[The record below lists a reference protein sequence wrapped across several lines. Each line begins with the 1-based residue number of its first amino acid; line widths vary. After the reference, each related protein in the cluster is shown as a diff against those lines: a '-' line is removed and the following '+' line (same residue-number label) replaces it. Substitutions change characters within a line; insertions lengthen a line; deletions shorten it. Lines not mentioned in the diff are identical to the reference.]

1 MKLKSFFYI
10 FYSLFLFK
18 ITFAQTKKPLVTING
33 QICRLTKPLKEGLNC
48 NEAGCLNV
56 PANYSVQSPLLY
68 IRGLK
73 QSPAATTQQLFNKEY
88 NLGKLNQIVFTTASA
103 DTNISN
109 EDIKCLQNLS
119 RENKIDVAAHSAGY
133 IGLEKNAS
141 NLSGKVRSLFLLDNF
156 YDPQGIKSSVSKI
169 KAEQCSGFVTPH
181 NRLRFL
187 SINKTMNC
195 QIDSKK
201 SNNDHVPGVIDTLEK
216 TAYRAPSNQE
226 VVETPHDISNHTKV
240 IKQRPKQPRS
250 TTTRYEF

>member
-1 MKLKSFFYI
+1 MFIFFIQY
-10 FYSLFLFK
+10 FLFK
-18 ITFAQTKKPLVTING
+18 TSFSQTKKPLVTING

-73 QSPAATTQQLFNKEY
+73 QSPATTTQELFNKEY
-88 NLGKLNQIVFTTASA
+88 NLGKLNQIIFTTASA

-133 IGLEKNAS
+133 IGLEKNALS
-141 NLSGKVRSLFLLDNF
+141 LSGKVRSLFLLDNF

-169 KAEQCSGFVTPH
+169 KAEQCSGFVTKH
-181 NRLRFL
+181 NKERYLK
-187 SINKTMNC
+187 INDMKCT
-195 QIDSKK
+195 IDSKE
-201 SNNDHVPGVIDTLEK
+201 SHISGVIETLRK
-216 TAYRAPSNQE
+216 YNLKSQNDQE
-226 VVETPHDISNHTKV
+226 VVETR
-240 IKQRPKQPRS
+240 RPNETHRLQ
-250 TTTRYEF
+250 

>member
-18 ITFAQTKKPLVTING
+18 ITFAQTKPLTING
-33 QICRLTKPLKEGLNC
+33 EICLLTKPLKEGLNC

-56 PANYSVQSPLLY
+56 PANYSVPSPLLY

-73 QSPAATTQQLFNKEY
+73 LSPAEETEQLFNKEY

-119 RENKIDVAAHSAGY
+119 REKKIDVAAHSAGY

-169 KAEQCSGFVTPH
+169 KAEQCFGFVTKH
-181 NRLRFL
+181 NKERYLK
-187 SINKTMNC
+187 INDMKCT
-195 QIDSKK
+195 IDSKE
-201 SNNDHVPGVIDTLEK
+201 SHISGVFETLRK
-216 TAYRAPSNQE
+216 YNLKLQYDQE
-226 VVETPHDISNHTKV
+226 VVETPHDISHHTKI
-240 IKQRPKQPRS
+240 IKQRPSPPRS
-250 TTTRYEF
+250 TTMRHGYYE

>member
-1 MKLKSFFYI
+1 MKYKSFVYI
-10 FYSLFLFK
+10 FYSIFLFK
-18 ITFAQTKKPLVTING
+18 IAFAQTKKPLVTING
-33 QICRLTKPLKEGLNC
+33 QICRLTKLLKEGLNC

-73 QSPAATTQQLFNKEY
+73 QSPAATTQELFNKEY

-169 KAEQCSGFVTPH
+169 NAEQCSGFVTPH

-187 SINKTMNC
+187 SIKPMKC
-195 QIDSKK
+195 QIESKK
-201 SNNDHVPGVIDTLEK
+201 SNNDHVSGVIDTLEK

-226 VVETPHDISNHTKV
+226 VVEILPDINNHTKA
-240 IKQRPKQPRS
+240 IRQRPKQPRS
-250 TTTRYEF
+250 TTTRYEY